1 MNVQSIGQWFPY
13 PPSMEQT
20 LIDRNIIMIPPENIY
35 SPLIEKVESC
45 RFLCPSSL
53 GPFVDGVTTADSG
66 KVGPEWIRVYV
77 LSETMNSFELT
88 LVHAYASVD
97 NHVFRYSSYFHT
109 LCINNIN

>member
-1 MNVQSIGQWFPY
+1 MNVQPIGQWLPY

-20 LIDRNIIMIPPENIY
+20 LIDRNTIMIPPENIY

-66 KVGPEWIRVYV
+66 KVGSEWIRVYV
-77 LSETMNSFELT
+77 LSEAMNSFELA
-88 LVHAYASVD
+88 LVHAYASID
-97 NHVFRYSSYFHT
+97 NHIFRYPSYFHT
-109 LCINNIN
+109 LY